1 MTKETY
7 KKMTK
12 WQKIGL
18 SLICITAITGF
29 MYPAFS
35 QNDQSTQPQPEQDTR
50 KPLERLDEQ
59 ENDRSPLD
67 RVTQENDRSSLFDRV
82 FGNDGTESVFQQV
95 FGNQTNRETIDR
107 SPILDVLAQADD
119 REQKQNVVHNPG
131 NEGPSLIDTNRP
143 VTPDEP
149 ELPITPLPPLPEEND
164 PLEPVPP
171 INPEE
176 PINPEPPIN
185 PPVDPPIN
193 PPIDPPVIAVT
204 YERLE
209 QLVSQAQTINTNLYL
224 SSGVSTFVY
233 ERLVSERMLEDR
245 NSTQAQVDLQ
255 ISRLQQ
261 AIDQLVLKGDSTT
274 LKATIQQADTIDR
287 ERFTQESLA
296 RLDERVL
303 EANQMLQTD
312 EHTQDALD
320 RMNRRLVRAIDQL
333 EERPSLELALLDLQR
348 LIDQAETFEAQN
360 YTADSFARLTATIED
375 AKTLVN
381 EGTDSEEA
389 IRTMHER
396 LEQAINQLIEVANTD
411 QLASLIAHARSL
423 DSGNYTQDS
432 WNVLMDA
439 LNQAERLLQAHEPSQ
454 SDVDQAA
461 ENLRLA
467 IDQLVVSEIEEPA
480 PDPETDNDEPLLPD
494 LTELESVSE
503 SEVEQV
509 TIIEWSH
516 EPWSNPSTNELDLP
530 ESTDTE
536 ESEAPELI
544 DVSLEAFFDE
554 APLELDSE

>member
-1 MTKETY
+1 MTKETS

-18 SLICITAITGF
+18 SLICITTITGF
-29 MYPAFS
+29 IYPAFS
-35 QNDQSTQPQPEQDTR
+35 QDDQTVQSSSEKDTR

-59 ENDRSPLD
+59 ENDQSPLD
-67 RVTQENDRSSLFDRV
+67 RVTQDNDGSSLFDRV
-82 FGNDGTESVFQQV
+82 FGSDATESVFQQV
-95 FGNQTNRETIDR
+95 FGNQTNRETLDR
-107 SPILDVLAQADD
+107 SPILDMLAQVDD
-119 REQKQNVVHNPG
+119 REQNQNVVHNPG
-131 NEGPSLIDTNRP
+131 SEGPSLIDTNRP
-143 VTPDEP
+143 VTPEEP
-149 ELPITPLPPLPEEND
+149 ELPIIPDPILPEEID
-164 PLEPVPP
+164 PPIPLPP

-176 PINPEPPIN
+176 PSSPVPPIN

-193 PPIDPPVIAVT
+193 PPVAPPVIAVN

-209 QLVSQAQTINTNLYL
+209 NLVNQALTINTNHYL
-224 SSGVSTFVY
+224 STGVSTFVY
-233 ERLVSERMLEDR
+233 ERRVSERMVEDR
-245 NSTQAQVDLQ
+245 NSSQAQVDLQ

-261 AIDQLVLKGDSTT
+261 AIDQLVLKGDSAT
-274 LKATIQQADTIDR
+274 LKATIQQANSIDR
-287 ERFTQESLA
+287 ERFTQESLV

-312 EHTQDALD
+312 EHTQEALD

-333 EERPSLELALLDLQR
+333 EERSSLELALLDLQR
-348 LIDQAETFEAQN
+348 LIDLAETFDPEQ
-360 YTADSFARLTATIED
+360 YTADSFALLTAAIED
-375 AKTLVN
+375 AKTLVT
-381 EGTDSEEA
+381 EGTDSEES
-389 IRTMHER
+389 IRSMQER
-396 LEQAINQLIEVANTD
+396 LEQAIKQLIEVANTD
-411 QLASLIAHARSL
+411 QLTSLVAHARSL

-439 LNQAERLLQAHEPSQ
+439 LNQAEGLLQAQDPSQ

-467 IDQLVVSEIEEPA
+467 IDQLVVAEIEEPA
-480 PDPETDNDEPLLPD
+480 PDPEIDNDEPLLPD
-494 LTELESVSE
+494 LPELESVSE

-509 TIIEWSH
+509 TIIEWSN
-516 EPWSNPSTNELDLP
+516 EPWSSPSTNELDLA

-554 APLELDSE
+554 ESLELDSE

>member
-1 MTKETY
+1 MTKETS

-29 MYPAFS
+29 MYPVFS
-35 QNDQSTQPQPEQDTR
+35 QNDQSTQPQPDQDTR

-95 FGNQTNRETIDR
+95 FGNQNNRETLDR
-107 SPILDVLAQADD
+107 TPILDVLAQADD
-119 REQKQNVVHNPG
+119 REQNQNVVHKPDND
-131 NEGPSLIDTNRP
+131 GPSLIDMNRP
-143 VTPDEP
+143 VTPEEP
-149 ELPITPLPPLPEEND
+149 VTPIPPLPEDID
-164 PLEPVPP
+164 PPEPVPP
-171 INPEE
+171 VNPEE
-176 PINPEPPIN
+176 PISPEPPIN

-193 PPIDPPVIAVT
+193 PPVDPPIIAVN

-209 QLVSQAQTINTNLYL
+209 QLVGQAQTINTNQYL

-233 ERLVSERMLEDR
+233 ERRVSERMLEDR

-274 LKATIQQADTIDR
+274 LKATIQQAGTIDR

-360 YTADSFARLTATIED
+360 YTADSFSRLKATIED
-375 AKTLVN
+375 AKTLVT

-389 IRTMHER
+389 ILSMHER
-396 LEQAINQLIEVANTD
+396 LEQAIDQLIEVANTD

-423 DSGNYTQDS
+423 DSDNYTQDS
-432 WNVLMDA
+432 WNILMDA
-439 LNQAERLLQAHEPSQ
+439 LNRAEGLLQAHEPSQ

-467 IDQLVVSEIEEPA
+467 IDQLVVTEIEEPA

-509 TIIEWSH
+509 TIIEWSN
-516 EPWSNPSTNELDLP
+516 EAWSNPSTNEHDLP

-536 ESEAPELI
+536 ESEATELI

>member
-1 MTKETY
+1 MTKETS

-12 WQKIGL
+12 SQKIGL

-107 SPILDVLAQADD
+107 SPILDALAQADD
-119 REQKQNVVHNPG
+119 REQNQNVVHNPG

-149 ELPITPLPPLPEEND
+149 ELPIMPRPPLPEEND
-164 PLEPVPP
+164 PLEPGPP

-176 PINPEPPIN
+176 PISPEPPIN

-193 PPIDPPVIAVT
+193 PPVAPPVIAVT

-209 QLVSQAQTINTNLYL
+209 QLVSQAQTINTNHYL

-233 ERLVSERMLEDR
+233 ERRVSERMLEDR
-245 NSTQAQVDLQ
+245 NSTQVQVDLQ

-274 LKATIQQADTIDR
+274 LKATIQQASTIDR
-287 ERFTQESLA
+287 ERFTQESLD

-312 EHTQDALD
+312 EHTQEALD
-320 RMNRRLVRAIDQL
+320 QMNRRLVRAIDQL
-333 EERPSLELALLDLQR
+333 EERSSLELALLDLQR

-360 YTADSFARLTATIED
+360 YTADSFAHLTATIED

-396 LEQAINQLIEVANTD
+396 LEQAIDQLIEVANTD
-411 QLASLIAHARSL
+411 QLASLIVHARSL

-432 WNVLMDA
+432 WNILMDA
-439 LNQAERLLQAHEPSQ
+439 LNQAEGLLQAHEPSQ

-461 ENLRLA
+461 ENLRIA
-467 IDQLVVSEIEEPA
+467 IDQLVVAEIEEPA
-480 PDPETDNDEPLLPD
+480 SDLETDNDEPLLPD
-494 LTELESVSE
+494 LPELESVSE

-509 TIIEWSH
+509 TIIEWSN
-516 EPWSNPSTNELDLP
+516 ESWSRPSTNEIDLP
-530 ESTDTE
+530 ENTDTE
-536 ESEAPELI
+536 ESESPELI
-544 DVSLEAFFDE
+544 DVSLEVFFDE
-554 APLELDSE
+554 ELLELDSE

>member
-1 MTKETY
+1 MTKETS

-29 MYPAFS
+29 MYPVFS

-59 ENDRSPLD
+59 DTDRSPLD
-67 RVTQENDRSSLFDRV
+67 RVSQDEDRSSLFDRV

-95 FGNQTNRETIDR
+95 FGNQNIRETLDR
-107 SPILDVLAQADD
+107 TPILDVLAQADD
-119 REQKQNVVHNPG
+119 REQNQNVVHKPDND
-131 NEGPSLIDTNRP
+131 GPSLIDTNRP
-143 VTPDEP
+143 VTPE
-149 ELPITPLPPLPEEND
+149 ESVTPIPPLPEDIN
-164 PLEPVPP
+164 PPEPVPP
-171 INPEE
+171 VNPEE
-176 PINPEPPIN
+176 PISPEPPIN

-193 PPIDPPVIAVT
+193 PPVDPPEIAVN
-204 YERLE
+204 YERLD
-209 QLVSQAQTINTNLYL
+209 QLVGQAQTINTNQYL
-224 SSGVSTFVY
+224 SDGVSTFVY
-233 ERLVSERMLEDR
+233 ERRVSERMLEDR

-312 EHTQDALD
+312 EHTQEALD

-333 EERPSLELALLDLQR
+333 EERSSLELALLDLQR
-348 LIDQAETFEAQN
+348 LIDQAEMFEADH
-360 YTADSFARLTATIED
+360 YTVDSFALLTAAIED

-381 EGTDSEEA
+381 EGTASEEE

-396 LEQAINQLIEVANTD
+396 LEQAIDQLIDVANTD
-411 QLASLIAHARSL
+411 QLVSLIAHARSL
-423 DSGNYTQDS
+423 DSESYTHDS
-432 WNVLMDA
+432 WNVLIEA
-439 LNQAERLLQAHEPSQ
+439 LNRAEELLQAHELSQ
-454 SDVDQAA
+454 NDVDQVA

-467 IDQLVVSEIEEPA
+467 IDQLVLEETEEPA
-480 PDPETDNDEPLLPD
+480 PDLDIDSEDPLLLPD
-494 LTELESVSE
+494 LPAIEIESDGE
-503 SEVEQV
+503 IDQV
-509 TIIEWSH
+509 TIVEWSN
-516 EPWSNPSTNELDLP
+516 EPWSSPSTNELDLP
-530 ESTDTE
+530 KSTDTE
-536 ESEAPELI
+536 ESEVPELI
-544 DVSLEAFFDE
+544 DVHLEAFSTE
-554 APLELDSE
+554 EPLELDSE

>member
-1 MTKETY
+1 MTKETS

-35 QNDQSTQPQPEQDTR
+35 QNDQSPQPQPEQDTR

-107 SPILDVLAQADD
+107 SPILDALAQADD
-119 REQKQNVVHNPG
+119 REQNQNVVHNPG

-149 ELPITPLPPLPEEND
+149 ELPITPLPPLPEENN

-176 PINPEPPIN
+176 PVIPEPPVN
-185 PPVDPPIN
+185 PPVDPP
-193 PPIDPPVIAVT
+193 VIEVN
-204 YERLE
+204 YDRLE
-209 QLVSQAQTINTNLYL
+209 TLVSQAQSINTNHYL

-233 ERLVSERMLEDR
+233 ERRVSERMLEDR

-333 EERPSLELALLDLQR
+333 EERPSLELALIDLQR
-348 LIDQAETFEAQN
+348 LIDQAETFEPEN
-360 YTADSFARLTATIED
+360 YTADSFARLTATIKD

-381 EGTDSEEA
+381 EGTGSEEA

-396 LEQAINQLIEVANTD
+396 LEQAIDQLIEVANTD

-432 WNVLMDA
+432 WNILMDA
-439 LNQAERLLQAHEPSQ
+439 LNQAEGLLQAHEPSQ

-467 IDQLVVSEIEEPA
+467 IDQLVAAEIEEPA

-494 LTELESVSE
+494 LTELEAVSE

-509 TIIEWSH
+509 TIIEWSN
-516 EPWSNPSTNELDLP
+516 EAWSNPSTNELDLP

>member
-1 MTKETY
+1 MTKETS

-35 QNDQSTQPQPEQDTR
+35 QNDQSPQPQPEQDTR

-107 SPILDVLAQADD
+107 SPILDALAQADD
-119 REQKQNVVHNPG
+119 REQNQNVVHKPDND
-131 NEGPSLIDTNRP
+131 GPSLIDMNRP
-143 VTPDEP
+143 VTPGEP
-149 ELPITPLPPLPEEND
+149 VTPIPPLPEDID
-164 PLEPVPP
+164 PPEPVPP
-171 INPEE
+171 VNPEE
-176 PINPEPPIN
+176 PISPEPPIN

-193 PPIDPPVIAVT
+193 PPVDPPIIAVN

-209 QLVSQAQTINTNLYL
+209 QLVGQAQTINTNHYL

-233 ERLVSERMLEDR
+233 ERRVSERMLEDR

-274 LKATIQQADTIDR
+274 LKATIQQAGTIDR

-312 EHTQDALD
+312 EHTQEALD

-348 LIDQAETFEAQN
+348 LIDQAEMFKPEN
-360 YTADSFARLTATIED
+360 YTADSFARLTAAIED

-381 EGTDSEEA
+381 EGTASEEA

-396 LEQAINQLIEVANTD
+396 LEQAIDQLIEVANTD
-411 QLASLIAHARSL
+411 QLAPLIAHARSL
-423 DSGNYTQDS
+423 DSDNYTQDS
-432 WNVLMDA
+432 WNILMDA
-439 LNQAERLLQAHEPSQ
+439 LNQAEGLLQAHEPSQ

-461 ENLRLA
+461 ENLRVA
-467 IDQLVVSEIEEPA
+467 IDQLVAAEIEEPA

-509 TIIEWSH
+509 TIIEWSN
-516 EPWSNPSTNELDLP
+516 EAWSNPSTNELDLP

-554 APLELDSE
+554 ALLELDSE

>member
-1 MTKETY
+1 MTKETS

-35 QNDQSTQPQPEQDTR
+35 QNDQSPQPQPEQDTR

-67 RVTQENDRSSLFDRV
+67 RATQENDRSSLFDRV

-107 SPILDVLAQADD
+107 SPILDALAQADD
-119 REQKQNVVHNPG
+119 REQNQNVVHNPG

-176 PINPEPPIN
+176 PVIPEPPVN
-185 PPVDPPIN
+185 PPVDPP
-193 PPIDPPVIAVT
+193 VIEVN
-204 YERLE
+204 YDRLE
-209 QLVSQAQTINTNLYL
+209 TLVSQAQSINTNHYL

-233 ERLVSERMLEDR
+233 ERRVSERMLEDR

-348 LIDQAETFEAQN
+348 LIDQAETFEPEN

-381 EGTDSEEA
+381 EGTASEEA
-389 IRTMHER
+389 IVSMHER
-396 LEQAINQLIEVANTD
+396 LEQAIDQLIEVANTD

-423 DSGNYTQDS
+423 DSENFTQDS
-432 WNVLMDA
+432 WNILMDA
-439 LNQAERLLQAHEPSQ
+439 LNQAEGLLQAHEPSQ

-467 IDQLVVSEIEEPA
+467 IDQLVVAEIEEPA

-509 TIIEWSH
+509 TIIEWSN
-516 EPWSNPSTNELDLP
+516 EAWSNPSTNELDLT

-544 DVSLEAFFDE
+544 DVSLEAFLDE

>member
-1 MTKETY
+1 MTKETS

-35 QNDQSTQPQPEQDTR
+35 QNDQSPQPQPEQDTR

-67 RVTQENDRSSLFDRV
+67 RVTQENERSSLFDRV

-95 FGNQTNRETIDR
+95 FGNQSNRETIDR
-107 SPILDVLAQADD
+107 SPILDALAQADD
-119 REQKQNVVHNPG
+119 REQNQNVVHNPG

-143 VTPDEP
+143 MTPDEP
-149 ELPITPLPPLPEEND
+149 ELPVTPLPPLPEEND

-176 PINPEPPIN
+176 PISPEPPIN
-185 PPVDPPIN
+185 PPVDPP
-193 PPIDPPVIAVT
+193 VVAVT

-209 QLVSQAQTINTNLYL
+209 QLVSHAQTINTNHYL

-233 ERLVSERMLEDR
+233 ERRVSERMLEDR

-261 AIDQLVLKGDSTT
+261 SIDQLVLKGDSTT
-274 LKATIQQADTIDR
+274 LKATIQQAGTIDR

-303 EANQMLQTD
+303 EANQMIQTD
-312 EHTQDALD
+312 EHTQEALD

-333 EERPSLELALLDLQR
+333 EERSSLELALLDLQR
-348 LIDQAETFEAQN
+348 LIDQAETFEGQN
-360 YTADSFARLTATIED
+360 YTADSFTRLTATIED

-381 EGTDSEEA
+381 EGTGSEEA

-396 LEQAINQLIEVANTD
+396 LEQAIDQLIEVANTD

-423 DSGNYTQDS
+423 DSENFTQDS

-439 LNQAERLLQAHEPSQ
+439 LNQAEGLLQAHEPSQ

-467 IDQLVVSEIEEPA
+467 IDQLVVAEIEEPA

-509 TIIEWSH
+509 TIIEWSN
-516 EPWSNPSTNELDLP
+516 ESWSNPSTNELNLP

>member
-1 MTKETY
+1 MTKETP

-107 SPILDVLAQADD
+107 SPILDVLAQDDD
-119 REQKQNVVHNPG
+119 REQNQNVVHNPG

-176 PINPEPPIN
+176 PVIPEPPVN
-185 PPVDPPIN
+185 PPV
-193 PPIDPPVIAVT
+193 IDVN
-204 YERLE
+204 YDRLE
-209 QLVSQAQTINTNLYL
+209 TLVSQAQSINTNDYL

-274 LKATIQQADTIDR
+274 LKATIQQVGTIDR

-312 EHTQDALD
+312 EHTQEALD

-333 EERPSLELALLDLQR
+333 EERSSLELALLDLQR

-375 AKTLVN
+375 AKTLVT

-389 IRTMHER
+389 ILSMHER
-396 LEQAINQLIEVANTD
+396 LEQAIDQLIEVANTD
-411 QLASLIAHARSL
+411 QLTSLIAHARSL

-439 LNQAERLLQAHEPSQ
+439 LNQAEGLLHAHEPSQ

-467 IDQLVVSEIEEPA
+467 IDQLVVTEIEEPA

-509 TIIEWSH
+509 TIIEWSN
-516 EPWSNPSTNELDLP
+516 EAWSSPSTNELDQP

>member
-1 MTKETY
+1 MTKETS

-95 FGNQTNRETIDR
+95 FGNQTNREIIDR
-107 SPILDVLAQADD
+107 SPILDALAQADD
-119 REQKQNVVHNPG
+119 REQNQNVVHNPG

-176 PINPEPPIN
+176 PVIPEPPVNPPVN
-185 PPVDPPIN
+185 PPVDPPV
-193 PPIDPPVIAVT
+193 IDVN
-204 YERLE
+204 YDRLE
-209 QLVSQAQTINTNLYL
+209 TLVSQAQSINTNDYL

-233 ERLVSERMLEDR
+233 ERRVSERMLEDR

-333 EERPSLELALLDLQR
+333 EERPSLELVLLDLQR
-348 LIDQAETFEAQN
+348 LIDQAETFEPEN

-375 AKTLVN
+375 AKTLVT
-381 EGTDSEEA
+381 EGTASEEA
-389 IRTMHER
+389 ILSMHER
-396 LEQAINQLIEVANTD
+396 LEQAIDQLIEVANTD

-423 DSGNYTQDS
+423 DSDNYTQDS

-439 LNQAERLLQAHEPSQ
+439 LNQAEGLLQAHEPSQ

-467 IDQLVVSEIEEPA
+467 IDQLVAAEIEEPA
-480 PDPETDNDEPLLPD
+480 LDPETDNDEPLLPD

-509 TIIEWSH
+509 TIIEWSN
-516 EPWSNPSTNELDLP
+516 EAWSSPSANELDLP

-554 APLELDSE
+554 TSLELDSE

>member
-1 MTKETY
+1 MTKETS

-29 MYPAFS
+29 MYPVFS
-35 QNDQSTQPQPEQDTR
+35 QNDQSTQPQPDQDTR

-95 FGNQTNRETIDR
+95 FGNQNNRETLDR
-107 SPILDVLAQADD
+107 TPILDVLAQADD
-119 REQKQNVVHNPG
+119 REQNQNVVHKPDND
-131 NEGPSLIDTNRP
+131 GPSLIDMNRP
-143 VTPDEP
+143 VTPEEP
-149 ELPITPLPPLPEEND
+149 VTPIPPLPEDID
-164 PLEPVPP
+164 PPEPVPP
-171 INPEE
+171 VNPEE
-176 PINPEPPIN
+176 PISPEPPIN

-193 PPIDPPVIAVT
+193 PPVDPPIIAVN

-209 QLVSQAQTINTNLYL
+209 QLVGQAQTINTNQYL

-233 ERLVSERMLEDR
+233 ELRVSERMLEDR

-255 ISRLQQ
+255 ISRLHQ

-274 LKATIQQADTIDR
+274 LKATIQQAGTIDR

-312 EHTQDALD
+312 EHTQEALD

-333 EERPSLELALLDLQR
+333 EERSSLELALLDLQR
-348 LIDQAETFEAQN
+348 LIDQAETFEADH
-360 YTADSFARLTATIED
+360 YTADSFARLTAAIED
-375 AKTLVN
+375 AQTLVN
-381 EGTDSEEA
+381 EGTGSEEA

-396 LEQAINQLIEVANTD
+396 LEQAIDQLIDVANTD
-411 QLASLIAHARSL
+411 QLVSLIAHARSL
-423 DSGNYTQDS
+423 DSENYTHDS
-432 WNVLMDA
+432 WNVLIEA
-439 LNQAERLLQAHEPSQ
+439 LNRAEELLQAHEPSQ
-454 SDVDQAA
+454 NDVDQVA

-467 IDQLVVSEIEEPA
+467 IDQLVLEETEEPA
-480 PDPETDNDEPLLPD
+480 PDLDIDSEEPLLLPD
-494 LTELESVSE
+494 LPAIEIESDGE
-503 SEVEQV
+503 IDQV
-509 TIIEWSH
+509 TIVEWSN
-516 EPWSNPSTNELDLP
+516 EPWSSPSTIELDLP

-536 ESEAPELI
+536 ESEALELI
-544 DVSLEAFFDE
+544 DVHLEAFSTE
-554 APLELDSE
+554 EPLELDSE

>member
-1 MTKETY
+1 
-7 KKMTK
+7 
-12 WQKIGL
+12 
-18 SLICITAITGF
+18 
-29 MYPAFS
+29 
-35 QNDQSTQPQPEQDTR
+35 
-50 KPLERLDEQ
+50 
-59 ENDRSPLD
+59 
-67 RVTQENDRSSLFDRV
+67 
-82 FGNDGTESVFQQV
+82 
-95 FGNQTNRETIDR
+95 
-107 SPILDVLAQADD
+107 
-119 REQKQNVVHNPG
+119 
-131 NEGPSLIDTNRP
+131 
-143 VTPDEP
+143 
-149 ELPITPLPPLPEEND
+149 
-164 PLEPVPP
+164 
-171 INPEE
+171 
-176 PINPEPPIN
+176 
-185 PPVDPPIN
+185 
-193 PPIDPPVIAVT
+193 
-204 YERLE
+204 
-209 QLVSQAQTINTNLYL
+209 
-224 SSGVSTFVY
+224 
-233 ERLVSERMLEDR
+233 MLEDR

-274 LKATIQQADTIDR
+274 LKATVQQASTIDR

-296 RLDERVL
+296 RLDECVL

-312 EHTQDALD
+312 EHTQEALD

-333 EERPSLELALLDLQR
+333 EGRSSLELALLDLQR

-439 LNQAERLLQAHEPSQ
+439 LNQAEGLLQAHEPSQ

>member
-1 MTKETY
+1 MTKETS

-95 FGNQTNRETIDR
+95 FGNQTNSETIDR
-107 SPILDVLAQADD
+107 SPILDALAQADD
-119 REQKQNVVHNPG
+119 REQNQNVVHNPG

-164 PLEPVPP
+164 PLEPIPP

-176 PINPEPPIN
+176 PINP
-185 PPVDPPIN
+185 PV
-193 PPIDPPVIAVT
+193 DPPVIAVT

-209 QLVSQAQTINTNLYL
+209 QLVRQAQTINTNHYL

-274 LKATIQQADTIDR
+274 LKETIQQASTIDR

-312 EHTQDALD
+312 EHTQEALD

-375 AKTLVN
+375 AKTLVT
-381 EGTDSEEA
+381 EGTASEEA

-396 LEQAINQLIEVANTD
+396 LEQAIDQLVEVANTD

-439 LNQAERLLQAHEPSQ
+439 LDQAEGLLQAHEPNQ

-467 IDQLVVSEIEEPA
+467 IDQLVAAEIEEPT

-494 LTELESVSE
+494 LNDLESVSE
-503 SEVEQV
+503 SEVEHV
-509 TIIEWSH
+509 TIIEWSN
-516 EPWSNPSTNELDLP
+516 EAWSSPSANELDLP

-544 DVSLEAFFDE
+544 DVSLEAFFEE